1 MSLIEI
7 KNISAGYGKEHVIEE
22 VSINMEAG
30 ELVGMLGVNG
40 SGKSTFVKAICGIL
54 PHAGN
59 VSVDGEEIEK
69 LGQKAIAKKISYVP
83 QRSGVSLDISVIDV
97 VMMGFNPRLKIFEN
111 PGRDMY
117 EKALEVIS
125 GVGLSGLEKHNFL
138 QLSEGQKQ
146 LVIFARA
153 MVGQGGFLVMD
164 EPESALDFGIRQHMM
179 SNVRKWVNE
188 EKRAGLIVLHDTML
202 ALNNCDRIILIKD
215 KKIVGNIVPKTD
227 TIDKMEEKLRLV
239 YGDVGLVKTMSKS
252 GADRLVM
259 INENGYGE

>member
-7 KNISAGYGKEHVIEE
+7 KNISAGYGKVSVIEE
-22 VSINMEAG
+22 VSIDIEAG
-30 ELVGMLGVNG
+30 ELVGVLGANG

-54 PHAGN
+54 PHAGS

-117 EKALEVIS
+117 EKALEVI
-125 GVGLSGLEKHNFL
+125 GLVGLSGLEKHNFL

-153 MVGQGGFLVMD
+153 MVGQGAFLVMD
-164 EPESALDFGIRQHMM
+164 EPESALDFGIRQQMM
-179 SNVRKWVNE
+179 SNVKKWVNE
-188 EKRAGLIVLHDTML
+188 GNRAGLIVLHDTML

-215 KKIVGNIVPKTD
+215 KKIVGCIAPKTD
-227 TIDKMEEKLRLV
+227 TIDEMEEKLRLI
-239 YGDVGLVKTMSKS
+239 YGEISLVKTRSKS
-252 GADRLVM
+252 GDERIIMLS
-259 INENGYGE
+259 EN